1 MRQACIRK
9 PEKLKFQKRHKPVQN
24 NCIYAFVFED
34 LRNEWAHSHT
44 HTHTAS
50 HIHMFFIK
58 FYFNF
63 STWWSWTFSLM
74 RLWVLAKVPWLPIL
88 CAATLVC
95 IATMQNIYI
104 WSICLFYAQL
114 LLRLLCDYIPNP
126 SPAQCMWM
134 CAAPTLPVC
143 YTIRHFAFVCGS
155 ILCGVS
161 FSMVFIVHISH
172 QQQ

>member
-1 MRQACIRK
+1 MRLC
-9 PEKLKFQKRHKPVQN
+9 LKIWEMNGH
-24 NCIYAFVFED
+24 I
-34 LRNEWAHSHT
+34 HT

-88 CAATLVC
+88 YAATLACTPLCKTFTFKAFVFFMHNYFC
-95 IATMQNIYI
+95 VSQ
-104 WSICLFYAQL
+104 
-114 LLRLLCDYIPNP
+114 CDYIPNP
-126 SPAQCMWM
+126 SPAQCMRM

-143 YTIRHFAFVCGS
+143 CTIRHFAFVCGS